1 MGGGQALLR
10 FVDLLELVELVARLS
25 GGAARSGDGMCKVDS
40 AAYVRPNTPQQTG
53 QWVRNGRYV

>member
-25 GGAARSGDGMCKVDS
+25 GESTRSGREACKAEYV
-40 AAYVRPNTPQQTG
+40 AYVRSKMPQRADLRVGCTHES
-53 QWVRNGRYV
+53 

>member
-25 GGAARSGDGMCKVDS
+25 GRATRSGNEMCNVDY
-40 AAYVRPNTPQQTG
+40 AASVRPNTPHQTRQQ
-53 QWVRNGRYV
+53 VRQRRDT